1 MTMPED
7 PKQQIDHAIGAA
19 WDAAERCQTLV
30 EANNGSSALV
40 WAATAQAWAQIA
52 TSIGARLP

>member
-1 MTMPED
+1 MPED

-40 WAATAQAWAQIA
+40 WAATSQAWAAIA
-52 TSIGARLP
+52 SSIGARRP

>member
-1 MTMPED
+1 MPED
-7 PKQQIDHAIGAA
+7 PKQQMDHAIAAA

-52 TSIGARLP
+52 TSIGERLP

>member
-1 MTMPED
+1 MPTD
-7 PKQQIDHAIGAA
+7 PQQQMDQAISAA

-52 TSIGARLP
+52 TSIRARLP